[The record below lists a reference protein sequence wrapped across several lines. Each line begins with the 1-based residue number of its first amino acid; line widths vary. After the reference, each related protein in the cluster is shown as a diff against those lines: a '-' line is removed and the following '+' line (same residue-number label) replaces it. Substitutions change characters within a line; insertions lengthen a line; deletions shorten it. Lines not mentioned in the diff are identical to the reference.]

1 VPARD
6 QVYRRAQ
13 RTEGENKNMRHQHRF
28 SPLWLAGLAAIAAAM
43 TGAARADV
51 TIEDQSTFDV
61 TIIKAHGTSTEF
73 TTADKQRRDSSFSCE
88 GFMSLLCGNTQSGEI
103 IRLDKDLTWSL
114 EPKKQQYRE
123 NPFMTAAQRQAAEQ
137 QVQAMMDKMKQCP
150 AATQT
155 TAPGPNTSKCEMSPP
170 KFDVTATG
178 THGTFAGHDA
188 KLTQIAL
195 TQSCRNN
202 ETGDVCDLVFS
213 MDAWLSQDQIAGLDD
228 RRAFQRA
235 YMQKLGLTDQ
245 SNALVQKQMRQFLAP
260 YQDSL
265 KQLAGKAGDMKG
277 YPLKTTIR
285 IAYGGEHCAA
295 VKGQGSGAAGAS
307 AAGGGNVVGDA
318 SQAAGAAATGSAS
331 GAAGNAAGTAA
342 SNAAGNSIA
351 SSILGPA
358 ASAFSS
364 KLVSGMFNKKKADA
378 ATAGSPATATP
389 GSALPPGMIQAAQ
402 FTVETKSI
410 TVAPVPATQF
420 DIPPGWKLVVPPPAK
435 AQKEFTCPKT

>member
-1 VPARD
+1 
-6 QVYRRAQ
+6 
-13 RTEGENKNMRHQHRF
+13 MREHNRF
-28 SPLWLAGLAAIAAAM
+28 ASVLLAGLATVAVAA

-61 TIIKAHGTSTEF
+61 TIIKAHATSTEF
-73 TTADKQRRDSSFSCE
+73 TTADKQRRDSSFNCE
-88 GFMSLLCGNTQSGEI
+88 GIMSLLCGNTQSGEI

-114 EPKKQQYRE
+114 EPKKREYRE

-137 QVQAMMDKMKQCP
+137 QAQAIMDKMKQCP
-150 AATQT
+150 AAKQT

-170 KFDVTATG
+170 KFDLTATG

-195 TQSCRNN
+195 TQSCRNT
-202 ETGDVCDLVFS
+202 ETGDVCDLLFS

-228 RRAFQRA
+228 RRAFQSA
-235 YMQKLGLTDQ
+235 YMQKLGLTDAN
-245 SNALVQKQMRQFLAP
+245 NALVLKQMRQFLAP

-277 YPLKTTIR
+277 YPLKTSVR

-295 VKGQGSGAAGAS
+295 VKGQGPGTAGAG
-307 AAGGGNVVGDA
+307 AAGGGSVVGDA
-318 SQAAGAAATGSAS
+318 SQAAGNAAANSAS
-331 GAAGNAAGTAA
+331 GTAGSAAGNAA

-351 SSILGPA
+351 SSIFAPA

-378 ATAGSPATATP
+378 TPTTTAPA
-389 GSALPPGMIQAAQ
+389 SALPPGMIQAAQ

-410 TVAPVPATQF
+410 TAAPVPSTQF

-435 AQKEFTCPKT
+435 ASKEFTCPQT

>member
-1 VPARD
+1 
-6 QVYRRAQ
+6 
-13 RTEGENKNMRHQHRF
+13 MRHQHGF
-28 SPLWLAGLAAIAAAM
+28 SPLWLAGFAALALAM

-61 TIIKAHGTSTEF
+61 TIVKAHGTSTEF

-114 EPKKQQYRE
+114 EPKKQEYRE

-137 QVQAMMDKMKQCP
+137 QAQAVMDKMKQCP
-150 AATQT
+150 AAKQT

-178 THGTFAGHDA
+178 THGSFAGHDA

-195 TQSCRNN
+195 TQSCRNS

-213 MDAWLSQDQIAGLDD
+213 MDVWLSQDQIAGLDD
-228 RRAFQRA
+228 RRAFQSA
-235 YMQKLGLTDQ
+235 YMQKLGLTSQ
-245 SNALVQKQMRQFLAP
+245 NNALVLKQMRQFLAP

-265 KQLAGKAGDMKG
+265 KQLAGKSGDMQG
-277 YPLKTTIR
+277 YPLKTSVR

-295 VKGQGSGAAGAS
+295 VKGQAPGAAGTAN
-307 AAGGGNVVGDA
+307 GGSVVGDA
-318 SQAAGAAATGSAS
+318 SQAAGTAAAGSAS

-342 SNAAGNSIA
+342 SNAAGNGVA

-358 ASAFSS
+358 ASAFGS
-364 KLVSGMFNKKKADA
+364 KLVSGLFKKPA
-378 ATAGSPATATP
+378 ASSGAAGTSGTGTANST
-389 GSALPPGMIQAAQ
+389 LPPGMVQAAQ

-410 TVAPVPATQF
+410 TPGPVPATQF
-420 DIPPGWKLVVPPPAK
+420 EIPAGWKLDVPPATP
-435 AQKEFTCPKT
+435 QKEFTCPKT